1 MAMELNKVTLI
12 GRCTATMT
20 SKTIESS
27 NTAVINFT
35 IVTNRKYKN
44 ASGVLTNEA
53 EYHRCTAYSTN
64 AEVLT
69 KYLTKGKKMYI
80 EWRLK
85 TKKRQSADGIDRY
98 TTEIIVESFIFLDNR
113 TDAKWEE
120 LEEDPMTEQDQLED
134 DIMWINI

>member
-1 MAMELNKVTLI
+1 
-12 GRCTATMT
+12 
-20 SKTIESS
+20 
-27 NTAVINFT
+27 
-35 IVTNRKYKN
+35 
-44 ASGVLTNEA
+44 
-53 EYHRCTAYSTN
+53 
-64 AEVLT
+64 
-69 KYLTKGKKMYI
+69 MYI